1 MVVNHSNEYD
11 DGLGERKDE
20 EDFKL
25 KLDVSN
31 STLLTGAMDL
41 VQKSNILT
49 SSAKVLEMITRR
61 IPSFDLIEFEKEV
74 DVGK

>member
-1 MVVNHSNEYD
+1 MVINHANEYD

-49 SSAKVLEMITRR
+49 SSAKVLEIITRR